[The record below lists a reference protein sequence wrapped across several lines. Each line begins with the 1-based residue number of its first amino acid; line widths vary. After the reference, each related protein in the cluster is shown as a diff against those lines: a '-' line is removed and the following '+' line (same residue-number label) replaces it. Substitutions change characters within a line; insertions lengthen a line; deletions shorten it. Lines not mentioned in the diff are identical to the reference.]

1 MKEAIGHISRADPKM
16 RRLIRMVGACTLAP
30 DRRQSPFQSLVEAVA
45 YQQLHASAAESIL
58 RRFRGLFENGRFP
71 RPEAILAMDPLA
83 LRGVGFSTAKSAAIR
98 DIAANTIEGVIP
110 PRRTLNGM
118 DDEDIIKRL
127 IVVRGV
133 GRWTVEMFLIF
144 TLGRLDVLPLD
155 DYGVRKGFGVIRGA
169 AELPDRKAL
178 LDHGERWRPYR
189 SVAAW
194 YLWRA
199 AELDA
204 PRKRRFVDN
213 TASRRS

>member
-16 RRLIRMVGACTLAP
+16 RRLIRMVGACTLTP
-30 DRRQSPFQSLVEAVA
+30 DRRQSPYQSLIEAVA
-45 YQQLHASAAESIL
+45 YQQLHAGAAESIL
-58 RRFRGLFENGRFP
+58 GRFRGLFENGRFP
-71 RPEAILAMDPLA
+71 RPEAILALDPLA

-98 DIAANTIEGVIP
+98 DIAAKTIEGVIP
-110 PRRTLNGM
+110 PRRKLNGM

-155 DYGVRKGFGVIRGA
+155 DYGVRKGFGIICGA
-169 AELPDRKAL
+169 DEL
-178 LDHGERWRPYR
+178 LDRNALRDYGERWRPYR

-199 AELDA
+199 VDLEK
-204 PRKRRFVDN
+204 PRK
-213 TASRRS
+213 S